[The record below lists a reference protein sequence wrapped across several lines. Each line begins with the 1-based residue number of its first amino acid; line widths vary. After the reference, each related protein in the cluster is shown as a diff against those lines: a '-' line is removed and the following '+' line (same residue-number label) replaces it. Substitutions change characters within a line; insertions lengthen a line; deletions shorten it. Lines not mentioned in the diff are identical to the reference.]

1 MKNHAKFAFSLIV
14 MFLIVIACNS
24 DKTEKEKTTTT
35 NKPDTTNFKKDQYRV
50 AEMFTGD
57 KDQII
62 DLIQGPATFDV
73 VHEGSGP
80 FKCELKYADGTSVA
94 VLADV
99 TGDYKGK
106 KKVNVPETRAYILD
120 VTTQGN
126 WSVYR
131 E

>member
-1 MKNHAKFAFSLIV
+1 MKNHAKFAFSLII

-50 AEMFTGD
+50 AEMFTGS

-62 DLIQGPATFDV
+62 DLMQGPATFV
-73 VHEGSGP
+73 LVHEGTGK
-80 FKCELKYADGTSVA
+80 FKVQLKYADGQVVE

-99 TGDYKGK
+99 MGDFKGK
-106 KKVNVPETRAYILD
+106 KQITVPETRAYDLD
-120 VTTQGN
+120 VETEGK